1 MQVLRLGSVGP
12 DVKLAQSLL
21 NKIGYPVGAVDGIYG
36 TRTRQAVIVFQ
47 RNNGL
52 VADGIVGPATWSVFE

>member
-1 MQVLRLGSVGP
+1 VQVLRLGSVGP

-36 TRTRQAVIVFQ
+36 TFSKITIFNIHQI
-47 RNNGL
+47 NK
-52 VADGIVGPATWSVFE
+52 I